1 MSLAPGKYPR
11 LRLVLCNY
19 LLSGVAVLV
28 QKLIM
33 KVGKLEQTQVS
44 AAPRRAA
51 KDFAAGSLHRGAP
64 VRRSFLKRADPDR
77 ATPLEVLISAAR
89 GKSGGG
95 RGGRTRL
102 ALLLSLW
109 WVNSQDPYD
118 SNRPASWWA
127 NLIGIADPNRGAR
140 TVTANMHELARR
152 RFVKIDAGD
161 PGMANTVTLL
171 DDMGTGEPYARP
183 DGTTGSFFRVPEQL
197 WTTGV
202 IGELNGPALV
212 MYLMMLYYYRRPEAT
227 DSTDRQRVQPAHPVW
242 FATKGFRDSH
252 GLSEDTRLA
261 GIRALEEAGVID
273 IDSVSVDSSGA
284 TGHRRFRRQ
293 LLTLTPRF
301 EPPLPSAAPEPSP
314 TSAGRNS

>member
-1 MSLAPGKYPR
+1 M
-11 LRLVLCNY
+11 
-19 LLSGVAVLV
+19 
-28 QKLIM
+28 
-33 KVGKLEQTQVS
+33 EQTRVS
-44 AAPRRAA
+44 AARRRAA
-51 KDFAAGSLHRGAP
+51 KDFAAGSLHMGAP
-64 VRRSFLKRADPDR
+64 IRRSFLKRAHPDCL
-77 ATPLEVLISAAR
+77 TPLEVLMSSAR
-89 GKSGGG
+89 GTSGGG

-118 SNRPASWWA
+118 SHRPASWWA
-127 NLIGIADPNRGAR
+127 DLIGIADSNRGAR
-140 TVTANMHELARR
+140 TVTANMQELARR
-152 RFVKIDAGD
+152 RFVSVDAGD

-171 DDMGTGEPYARP
+171 DDMGTGEPYVRP

-202 IGELNGPALV
+202 IGELSGPALV
-212 MYLMMLYYYRRPEAT
+212 MYLMMLYYYRRPEAV
-227 DSTDRQRVQPAHPVW
+227 DSSDRRRVPPAPPVW

-273 IDSVSVDSSGA
+273 VDVVSVDSSGA

-301 EPPLPSAAPEPSP
+301 EPPLPSASP
-314 TSAGRNS
+314 KSRLQPQTEASSAYRQ